1 MYLSKRVQQLKASPI
16 RRLNIYAEEAAKRG
30 IKIHHLNI
38 GQPDIETPRVYFDAI
53 ANSCDMK
60 TVKYEHSRGTKDLI
74 RKIQAYYERLGVHYE
89 EDEIIITN
97 GGSEAILLSLI
108 AIFDEGDEM
117 LVAEPYYANYNSFY
131 DILNVKRNIVRTCAE
146 DGFHLPS
153 REIIEKSITK
163 KTKGY
168 LFSNPSNPTG
178 VVSTKRELDDIA
190 YLAKKHDFF
199 IISDEVYREF
209 VYGDRKAISFGT
221 YNDIAENVVII
232 DSISKRFS
240 ACGARI
246 GCVISKNK
254 EFMEAI
260 FKECQ
265 TRLSVPTLEMIGAS
279 ALYDLP
285 PDYFEATRKEYDNRR
300 KILFEELTKM
310 DGVFMREPEGAFY
323 VLAQLP
329 VKDAEDFAI
338 WLLKDFNIDNETVM
352 FAPAEGFY
360 ATEGLGKN
368 EIRMCYVL
376 DSKDLKKAMRIL
388 KEGLIKYKKEVEK
401 SL

>member
-60 TVKYEHSRGTKDLI
+60 TVKYEHSRGTKELI
-74 RKIQAYYERLGVHYE
+74 RKIQAYYKRLGIDYE

-221 YNDIAENVVII
+221 YNDIVENVVII

-388 KEGLIKYKKEVEK
+388 KEGLIKYRKEVEK

>member
-16 RRLNIYAEEAAKRG
+16 RRLNIYAEEAVKRG

-131 DILNVKRNIVRTCAE
+131 DILNIKRNIVRTYAE

-178 VVSTKRELDDIA
+178 VVSTKKELDDIA

-329 VKDAEDFAI
+329 VQDAEDFAI

-388 KEGLIKYKKEVEK
+388 KEGLINYKKEVEK

>member
-131 DILNVKRNIVRTCAE
+131 DILNVKRNVVRTCAE

-199 IISDEVYREF
+199 VISDEVYREF

>member
-38 GQPDIETPRVYFDAI
+38 GQPDIETPSVFFNAI
-53 ANSCDMK
+53 ANCNMK
-60 TVKYEHSRGTKDLI
+60 TVKYEHSRGTKELI
-74 RKIQAYYERLGVHYE
+74 RKIQAYYKRLGLHYE

-131 DILNVKRNIVRTCAE
+131 DILNIKRNIIRTYAE

-153 REIIEKSITK
+153 RDIIEKSITK

-199 IISDEVYREF
+199 VISDEVYREF
-209 VYGDRKAISFGT
+209 VYGDKKAISFGS
-221 YNDIAENVVII
+221 YNDIAENVILI

-246 GCVISKNK
+246 GCIISKNK

-265 TRLSVPTLEMIGAS
+265 ARLSVPTLEMIGAS

-285 PDYFEATRKEYDNRR
+285 ADYFESSRKEYDSRR

-323 VLAQLP
+323 VLAKLP

-368 EIRMCYVL
+368 EVRMCYVI

-388 KEGLIKYKKEVEK
+388 KEGLIKYKREVEK
-401 SL
+401 

>member
-1 MYLSKRVQQLKASPI
+1 MYLSRRVQQLKASPI

-38 GQPDIETPRVYFDAI
+38 GQPDIETPRVFFDAI
-53 ANSCDMK
+53 ANCDIK
-60 TVKYEHSRGTKDLI
+60 TVKYEHSRGTKELI
-74 RKIQAYYERLGVHYE
+74 SKIQKYYERLGIHYN
-89 EDEIIITN
+89 EDEIIITS

-108 AIFDEGDEM
+108 AIFDESDEM
-117 LVAEPYYANYNSFY
+117 LVSEPYYANYNSFY
-131 DILNVKRNIVRTCAE
+131 DILNIKRNVVRTYAE

-209 VYGDRKAISFGT
+209 VYGDRKAISFGS
-221 YNDIAENVVII
+221 YNDIAENVIII

-246 GCVISKNK
+246 GCIISKNK

-265 TRLSVPTLEMIGAS
+265 ARLSVPTLEMIGAS

-285 PDYFEATRKEYDNRR
+285 SDYFEATRNEYDNRR

-360 ATEGLGKN
+360 ATEGLGRN

-376 DSKDLKKAMRIL
+376 NSDDLKKAMRIL

-401 SL
+401 

>member
-1 MYLSKRVQQLKASPI
+1 MHLSKRVQQLKASPI

-38 GQPDIETPRVYFDAI
+38 GQPDIETPSVFLEAI
-53 ANSCDMK
+53 SNCNMK
-60 TVKYEHSRGTKDLI
+60 TIKYEHSRGSKELI
-74 RKIQAYYERLGVHYE
+74 SKIQGYYERLGIHYDE
-89 EDEIIITN
+89 NEIIITN

-108 AIFDEGDEM
+108 SIFDEGDEM

-131 DILNVKRNIVRTCAE
+131 DILNIKRNIVRTYAE

-153 REIIEKSITK
+153 REIIGKSITK

-221 YNDIAENVVII
+221 YNDIAENVIII

-246 GCVISKNK
+246 GCIISKNK

-265 TRLSVPTLEMIGAS
+265 ARLSVPTLEMIGAC

-285 PDYFEATRKEYDNRR
+285 HDYFESTRKEYNNRR
-300 KILFEELTKM
+300 KILFEELSKM

-323 VLAQLP
+323 VLAKLP
-329 VKDAEDFAI
+329 VKNAEDFAI
-338 WLLKDFNIDNETVM
+338 WLLKDFNIDNETVI

-360 ATEGLGKN
+360 ATEGLGRD
-368 EIRMCYVL
+368 EVRMCYVI
-376 DSKDLKKAMRIL
+376 DAKDLKKAMRIL

-401 SL
+401 

>member
-53 ANSCDMK
+53 ANCCDMK

-199 IISDEVYREF
+199 VISDEVYREF

>member
-1 MYLSKRVQQLKASPI
+1 M
-16 RRLNIYAEEAAKRG
+16 
-30 IKIHHLNI
+30 
-38 GQPDIETPRVYFDAI
+38 GQPDIETPRVFFDAI
-53 ANSCDMK
+53 ANCDIK
-60 TVKYEHSRGTKDLI
+60 TVKYEHSRGTKELI
-74 RKIQAYYERLGVHYE
+74 SKIQKYYERLGIHYN
-89 EDEIIITN
+89 EDEIIITS

-117 LVAEPYYANYNSFY
+117 LVSEPYYANYNSFY
-131 DILNVKRNIVRTCAE
+131 DILNIKRNVVRTYAE

-209 VYGDRKAISFGT
+209 VYGDRKAISFGS
-221 YNDIAENVVII
+221 YNDIAENVIII

-246 GCVISKNK
+246 GCIISKNK

-265 TRLSVPTLEMIGAS
+265 ARLSVPTLEMIGAS

-285 PDYFEATRKEYDNRR
+285 SDYFEATRNEYDNRR

-360 ATEGLGKN
+360 ATEGLGRN

-376 DSKDLKKAMRIL
+376 NSDDLKKAMRIL

-401 SL
+401 

>member
-1 MYLSKRVQQLKASPI
+1 MHLSKRVQQLKASPI

-38 GQPDIETPRVYFDAI
+38 GQPDIETPSVFLEAI
-53 ANSCDMK
+53 SNCNMK
-60 TVKYEHSRGTKDLI
+60 TIKYEHSRGSKELI
-74 RKIQAYYERLGVHYE
+74 RKIQGYYERLGIHYDE
-89 EDEIIITN
+89 NEIIITN

-108 AIFDEGDEM
+108 SIFDEGNEM

-131 DILNVKRNIVRTCAE
+131 DILNIKRNIVRTYAE

-153 REIIEKSITK
+153 CEIIEKSITK

-221 YNDIAENVVII
+221 YNDIAENVIII

-246 GCVISKNK
+246 GCIISKNK

-265 TRLSVPTLEMIGAS
+265 ARLSVPTLEMIGAC

-285 PDYFEATRKEYDNRR
+285 HDYFESTRKEYDNRR
-300 KILFEELTKM
+300 KILFEELSKM

-323 VLAQLP
+323 VLAKLP
-329 VKDAEDFAI
+329 VKNAEDFAI
-338 WLLKDFNIDNETVM
+338 WLLKDFNIDNETVI

-360 ATEGLGKN
+360 ATEGLGRD
-368 EIRMCYVL
+368 EVRMCYVI
-376 DSKDLKKAMRIL
+376 DAKDLKKAMRIL

-401 SL
+401 

>member
-1 MYLSKRVQQLKASPI
+1 MYLSNRVQRLKASPI
-16 RRLNIYAEEAAKRG
+16 RRLNVYAEEAVKRG

-38 GQPDIETPRVYFDAI
+38 GQPDIETPKVFFDAI
-53 ANSCDMK
+53 KNCDMK
-60 TVKYEHSRGTKDLI
+60 TVKYEHSRGTKELI
-74 RKIQAYYERLGVHYE
+74 YKIQAYYERLGIHYDE
-89 EDEIIITN
+89 NEIIITN
-97 GGSEAILLSLI
+97 GGSEAILLSLL

-117 LVAEPYYANYNSFY
+117 LVSEPYYANYNSFY
-131 DILNVKRNIVRTCAE
+131 DILNIKKNIVRTYAE
-146 DGFHLPS
+146 DGFHLPE

-168 LFSNPSNPTG
+168 MFSNPSNPTG
-178 VVSTKRELDDIA
+178 VVSTKKELDDIA

-199 IISDEVYREF
+199 VISDEVYREF

-221 YNDIAENVVII
+221 YDDIADNVIII

-246 GCVISKNK
+246 GCIISRNK
-254 EFMEAI
+254 EFMNAV

-265 TRLSVPTLEMIGAS
+265 ARLSVPTLEMIGAS

-285 PDYFEATRKEYDNRR
+285 DDYFESSKNEYDNRR

-323 VLAQLP
+323 VLAKLP
-329 VKDAEDFAI
+329 VKNAEDFAI

-360 ATEGLGKN
+360 ATEGLGRG
-368 EIRMCYVL
+368 EVRMCYVL

-401 SL
+401 

>member
-265 TRLSVPTLEMIGAS
+265 ARLSVPTLEMIGAS

>member
-1 MYLSKRVQQLKASPI
+1 MYLSRRVQQLKPSPI

-38 GQPDIETPRVYFDAI
+38 GQPDIETPRVFFDAI
-53 ANSCDMK
+53 ANCDIK
-60 TVKYEHSRGTKDLI
+60 TVKYEHSRGTKELI
-74 RKIQAYYERLGVHYE
+74 SKIQKYYERLGIHYN
-89 EDEIIITN
+89 EDEIIITS

-117 LVAEPYYANYNSFY
+117 LVSEPYYANYNSFY
-131 DILNVKRNIVRTCAE
+131 DILNIKRNVVRTYAE

-209 VYGDRKAISFGT
+209 VYGDRKAISFGS
-221 YNDIAENVVII
+221 YNDIAENVIII

-246 GCVISKNK
+246 GCIISKNK

-265 TRLSVPTLEMIGAS
+265 ARLSVPTLEMIGAS

-285 PDYFEATRKEYDNRR
+285 SDYFEATRNEYDNRR

-360 ATEGLGKN
+360 ATEGLGRN

-376 DSKDLKKAMRIL
+376 NSDDLKKAMRIL

-401 SL
+401 

>member
-38 GQPDIETPRVYFDAI
+38 GQPDIETPRVFFDAI
-53 ANSCDMK
+53 ANCNMK
-60 TVKYEHSRGTKDLI
+60 TVKYEHSRGTKELI
-74 RKIQAYYERLGVHYE
+74 KKIQAYYERLGIHYE

-131 DILNVKRNIVRTCAE
+131 DILNIKKNVVRTYAE

-178 VVSTKRELDDIA
+178 VVSTKKELDDIA

-199 IISDEVYREF
+199 VISDEVYREF

-221 YNDIAENVVII
+221 YNDIADNVIII

-246 GCVISKNK
+246 GCIISKNK
-254 EFMEAI
+254 EFMEAV

-265 TRLSVPTLEMIGAS
+265 ARLSVPTLEMIGAS

-285 PDYFEATRKEYDNRR
+285 SNYFESIRDEYNNRR

-310 DGVFMREPEGAFY
+310 NGVFMREPEGAFY

-368 EIRMCYVL
+368 EIRMCYVI